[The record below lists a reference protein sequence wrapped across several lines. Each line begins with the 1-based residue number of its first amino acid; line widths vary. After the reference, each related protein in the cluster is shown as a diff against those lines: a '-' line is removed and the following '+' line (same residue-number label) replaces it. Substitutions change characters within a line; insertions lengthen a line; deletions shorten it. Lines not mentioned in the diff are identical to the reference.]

1 MLETRHHWLPIILTV
16 YLPLSFVITYS
27 IAVGN
32 KHVEPGFPYISD
44 TGTRSPESCV
54 FGQLLNIGAV
64 LAGIIIYTRY
74 RQSLYHFENSARKY
88 LLHLNTAAFITGLLT
103 IFGVSLVGNF
113 QETNILVV
121 HLLGAFLAFAV
132 GFVYMILQTIISCK
146 SVSFK
151 IPGNSLF
158 IRRLRI
164 ALCVADLVLLIL
176 LSIMTLV
183 AGSKG
188 PGEGIEV
195 YDWTASHPGYA
206 EHLVAT
212 ISEWLVA
219 FITVIY
225 FATFYKEFKQFRMKP
240 PEVIYYNEQPRTEI
254 AGSANETTRIST
266 GHSMYY
272 TTGLTG

>member
-1 MLETRHHWLPIILTV
+1 MLETRHHWLPVIIAV

-74 RQSLYHFENSARKY
+74 RQSLYHFENSTRKY

-121 HLLGAFLAFAV
+121 HLLGAFLAFGV

-151 IPGNSLF
+151 IPGNSLY
-158 IRRLRI
+158 IRRFRI
-164 ALCVADLVLLIL
+164 ALCVADFVLLVI

-195 YDWTASHPGYA
+195 YDWTAAHPGS
-206 EHLVAT
+206 VD
-212 ISEWLVA
+212 
-219 FITVIY
+219 
-225 FATFYKEFKQFRMKP
+225 
-240 PEVIYYNEQPRTEI
+240 
-254 AGSANETTRIST
+254 ETTRIST
-266 GHSMYY
+266 GPSMYY